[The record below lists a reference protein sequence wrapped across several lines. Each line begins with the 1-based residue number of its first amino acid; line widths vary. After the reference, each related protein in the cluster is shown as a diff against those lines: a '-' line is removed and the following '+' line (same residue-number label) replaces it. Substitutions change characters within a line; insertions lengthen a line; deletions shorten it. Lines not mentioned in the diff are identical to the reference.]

1 MTKIIIANI
10 DFCFVVNKPF
20 AKELSMTISCNRGR
34 EYVVHMSQLGKLRA
48 VTTLFKDAEL
58 DGCWGPAPADPGYSK
73 GRQRRRPIQMVIRDI
88 KTNRMRI
95 AQ

>member
-20 AKELSMTISCNRGR
+20 AKELSTTVSCNRGR
-34 EYVVHMSQLGKLRA
+34 EYVDHMSQLGKLRA

-58 DGCWGPAPADPGYSK
+58 DGVSILNLTLCKFLVLDKSY
-73 GRQRRRPIQMVIRDI
+73 
-88 KTNRMRI
+88 
-95 AQ
+95 